1 MNGNGKIV
9 INNDDINSSINSIDQ
24 SLSILESLN
33 SMIPSKFL
41 VLDEL
46 SFFGNGLSKISKQIT
61 SLSTSF
67 ENLMTKIA
75 IHSKNLQDK
84 EGDMARKAKNYS
96 SQRTARVGSYY
107 GGNTSGSNITVQDI
121 SQGISVKNG
130 YSNEDIISSIKL
142 LNDAEKLQLIEF
154 LNANKGD
161 INLLD
166 LFNKKENS
174 ITLVKLLRKYYG
186 DDTELQSLNIEDA
199 NLLRI
204 ELAKVLNSSFENSK
218 LLLKEVLSNIASKEN
233 LSLKEFM
240 ANEQYIDLM
249 NDLYLGKN
257 LNNYNL
263 SVSQSNAIKLYIDF
277 CSKNSNSTVEET
289 VLNENF
295 MNSIIESR

>member
-1 MNGNGKIV
+1 M
-9 INNDDINSSINSIDQ
+9 
-24 SLSILESLN
+24 
-33 SMIPSKFL
+33 
-41 VLDEL
+41 
-46 SFFGNGLSKISKQIT
+46 
-61 SLSTSF
+61 
-67 ENLMTKIA
+67 
-75 IHSKNLQDK
+75 
-84 EGDMARKAKNYS
+84 
-96 SQRTARVGSYY
+96 
-107 GGNTSGSNITVQDI
+107 
-121 SQGISVKNG
+121 
-130 YSNEDIISSIKL
+130 
-142 LNDAEKLQLIEF
+142 
-154 LNANKGD
+154 
-161 INLLD
+161 
-166 LFNKKENS
+166 
-174 ITLVKLLRKYYG
+174 
-186 DDTELQSLNIEDA
+186 NIEDA